1 MKNQE
6 FAQKLENATTLE
18 SVMNLRNTVTA
29 PAYIAACKEK
39 ALKVKWD
46 YVLYSIPMSTFKKYT
61 GMHGCGDHFSFNI
74 PMTAKG
80 NFKELRGLSVQ
91 GYVIEKQGGRFQN
104 ALILLKSI

>member
-18 SVMNLRNTVTA
+18 SVMNLRNTVKA

-39 ALKVKWD
+39 CLKVKGD
-46 YVLYSIPMSTFKKYT
+46 YVLYSIPMSTLKKYT
-61 GMHGCGDHFSFNI
+61 EMHWCGDHFSFNI

>member
-1 MKNQE
+1 MKTLE
-6 FAQKLENATTLE
+6 FNELLNNANDLE
-18 SVMNLRNTVTA
+18 SVMNLRNQVSA
-29 PAYIAACKEK
+29 PAYIAKCKQK
-39 ALKVKWD
+39 AIKVKGD

>member
-91 GYVIEKQGGRFQN
+91 GYVIEKQGCRFQN